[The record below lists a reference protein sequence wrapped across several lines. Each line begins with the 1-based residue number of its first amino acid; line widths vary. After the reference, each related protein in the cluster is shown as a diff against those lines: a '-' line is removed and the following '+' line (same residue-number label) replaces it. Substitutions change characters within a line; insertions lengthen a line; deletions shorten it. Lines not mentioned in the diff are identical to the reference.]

1 MASDYKPLVVITGA
15 AGNIG
20 RSLAAALCHRY
31 SIVGIDLK
39 GGGTDFPVI
48 EADFTSDDSMAATL
62 EKLPRFILLTLLGA
76 GIWTGLLLA
85 TAGYWLGAEY
95 RQVARYVGPAST
107 IILGSAFT
115 YYIYRA
121 VTFRRR

>member
-1 MASDYKPLVVITGA
+1 MASDDKPLVVITGA

-20 RSLAAALCHRY
+20 RSLAAALRHRY

-48 EADFTSDDSMAATL
+48 EADFTSDDSMAAAM

-76 GIWTGLLLA
+76 GIWTGLLA
-85 TAGYWLGAEY
+85 MAGYWLGAEY
-95 RQVARYVGPAST
+95 RQVARYLGPAST
-107 IILGSAFT
+107 IILGSAFV
-115 YYIYRA
+115 YYIYRV